1 MLLVGLVGDGLE
13 LFRGDFAAEM
23 DVADEEKFE
32 LGFGFFVVEAIARVI
47 KTVHDYFYFSMERSA
62 APV

>member
-1 MLLVGLVGDGLE
+1 MVGDGLE

-47 KTVHDYFYFSMERSA
+47 KTVH
-62 APV
+62 